1 MNAIPEHQT
10 DLTGRTLMGK
20 LQVLRLLGEGGM
32 GAVYEVEH
40 LITRH
45 HRALKVMHQRYA
57 ASTETVARFIREA
70 GVAGT
75 LKTPHVVE
83 TYDAG
88 QLEDGSPYVLME
100 LLSGTTFAALVDS
113 GAQLS
118 PGRVVGIVCQV
129 LEGLAV
135 AHDAGIVHRDIKPDN
150 IFVSEDDRGRERVRI
165 LDFGI
170 SKFATSERNSFSG
183 AGFDGTLTSD
193 HTVMGT
199 PYYMSPEQA
208 TGAKLVDE
216 RSDIYSI
223 GVMLYEG
230 LSGVR
235 PFEAQNMAQLIIK
248 IHAGE
253 YPKLLTV
260 APHVSPALAEIV
272 EKSMHHHAGERFA
285 GARELLAALLPH
297 AESNYTSSLQTLR
310 EVPKDGPIAPAMASP
325 RRVDV
330 AAHTLAAHTVAA
342 PAETLAATPPPRA
355 WLVPALVVA
364 LFLALGAGSFFAYRA
379 TGDALRTPPAAVT
392 PEVASPPSRPIEVE
406 VEEVVAPAAPPAA
419 PTGVEAV
426 EAPVEAPRVRP
437 HPPRREVRESPPA
450 ETSAGGG
457 SEPGTSPSSTGRR
470 RILRDGY

>member
-1 MNAIPEHQT
+1 MTNPDHRL
-10 DLTGRTLMGK
+10 DLTGQTLLGK
-20 LQVLRLLGEGGM
+20 LHVIRLLGEGGM

-45 HRALKVMHQRYA
+45 HRALKVMHQSYS

-100 LLSGTTFAALVDS
+100 LLQGHTFAALVDD
-113 GAQLS
+113 GPRLS
-118 PGRVVGIVCQV
+118 SGRVVGIVCQV

-170 SKFATSERNSFSG
+170 SKFADTGRNSFSG

-216 RSDIYSI
+216 RSDLYSI

-230 LSGVR
+230 LAGER
-235 PFEAQNMAQLIIK
+235 PFDAQNMAQLVIK

-253 YPKLLTV
+253 YKRLAEA
-260 APHVSPALAEIV
+260 APHVSPELAALV
-272 EKSMHHHAGERFA
+272 ERSMHHHASQRFES
-285 GARELLAALLPH
+285 ARELLAALLPH

-310 EVPKDGPIAPAMASP
+310 QVPNDGPIGPMAAPLPSKLPKAIDGAARTLSATHAPP
-325 RRVDV
+325 RRSLLVPLVIACVLLV
-330 AAHTLAAHTVAA
+330 AGGVAFASGVLTEGAELPVPEA
-342 PAETLAATPPPRA
+342 PVVIVPVVNPPEPPVVPPVLPPEEGPETTETAVEPEPIRVRVRPPR
-355 WLVPALVVA
+355 VPRGEEA
-364 LFLALGAGSFFAYRA
+364 GAGS
-379 TGDALRTPPAAVT
+379 TGD
-392 PEVASPPSRPIEVE
+392 
-406 VEEVVAPAAPPAA
+406 
-419 PTGVEAV
+419 
-426 EAPVEAPRVRP
+426 
-437 HPPRREVRESPPA
+437 PPRGE
-450 ETSAGGG
+450 GGRH
-457 SEPGTSPSSTGRR
+457 GTK
-470 RILRDGY
+470 IIRDIY

>member
-1 MNAIPEHQT
+1 
-10 DLTGRTLMGK
+10 MGK
-20 LQVLRLLGEGGM
+20 LHVLRLLGEGGM

-45 HRALKVMHQRYA
+45 HRALKVMHQSYS

-100 LLSGTTFAALVDS
+100 LLQGHTFAALVDD
-113 GAQLS
+113 GPRLS
-118 PGRVVGIVCQV
+118 AGRVVGIVCQV

-170 SKFATSERNSFSG
+170 SKFADTERNSFTG
-183 AGFDGTLTSD
+183 AGFEGTLTSD

-216 RSDIYSI
+216 RSDLYSI

-230 LSGVR
+230 LAGER
-235 PFEAQNMAQLIIK
+235 PFDAQNMAQLVIK

-253 YPKLLTV
+253 YKRLIEV
-260 APHVSPALAEIV
+260 APHVSPELAALV
-272 EKSMHHHAGERFA
+272 ERAMHHHASQRFA
-285 GARELLAALLPH
+285 SARELLAALLPH

-310 EVPKDGPIAPAMASP
+310 QVPSEGPIAPMAAPLPSKPPKAVDAAARTLSATEVPP
-325 RRVDV
+325 RRSYLIPLVIACVLLV
-330 AAHTLAAHTVAA
+330 AGGVAFASGVLTPALPPVPEA
-342 PAETLAATPPPRA
+342 PVAVVPVVTPPEP
-355 WLVPALVVA
+355 LVV
-364 LFLALGAGSFFAYRA
+364 
-379 TGDALRTPPAAVT
+379 PPVVT
-392 PEVASPPSRPIEVE
+392 PEVPPETTETARVE
-406 VEEVVAPAAPPAA
+406 PDE
-419 PTGVEAV
+419 PTRV
-426 EAPVEAPRVRP
+426 RVRP
-437 HPPRREVRESPPA
+437 PRVPRSDEAAAGLTGDPPR
-450 ETSAGGG
+450 GGEG
-457 SEPGTSPSSTGRR
+457 GRHGTK
-470 RILRDGY
+470 IIRDIY

>member
-1 MNAIPEHQT
+1 VTNPDHRL
-10 DLTGRTLMGK
+10 DLTGQTLMGK
-20 LQVLRLLGEGGM
+20 LQVIRLLGEGGM

-45 HRALKVMHQRYA
+45 HRALKVMHQSYS

-100 LLSGTTFAALVDS
+100 LLHGHTFAALVDD
-113 GAQLS
+113 GPRLS

-150 IFVSEDDRGRERVRI
+150 VFVSEDDRGRERVRI

-170 SKFATSERNSFSG
+170 SKFADTGRNSFSG

-216 RSDIYSI
+216 RSDLYSI

-230 LSGVR
+230 LAGER
-235 PFEAQNMAQLIIK
+235 PFDAQNMAQLVIK

-253 YPKLLTV
+253 YKQLREA
-260 APHVSPALAEIV
+260 APHVSPELATLV
-272 EKSMHHHAGERFA
+272 EGAMHRDAAQRPA
-285 GARELLAALLPH
+285 SARTLLAALLPH

-310 EVPKDGPIAPAMASP
+310 QVPSEGPIAPM
-325 RRVDV
+325 
-330 AAHTLAAHTVAA
+330 AA
-342 PAETLAATPPPRA
+342 PLPSKPPRA
-355 WLVPALVVA
+355 VDAAARTMSATEVPTAPRTYLIPLLIACVLLIAGGVAFATGVLTPGTEVPVPAPIATVPLATVPVA
-364 LFLALGAGSFFAYRA
+364 
-379 TGDALRTPPAAVT
+379 TDPPGTEPPIVAPEVT
-392 PEVASPPSRPIEVE
+392 PDTTETAVVEPEETRSRV
-406 VEEVVAPAAPPAA
+406 
-419 PTGVEAV
+419 
-426 EAPVEAPRVRP
+426 RVRP
-437 HPPRREVRESPPA
+437 PRVPRGEETGGSSSSADPPR
-450 ETSAGGG
+450 GGEG
-457 SEPGTSPSSTGRR
+457 GRHGTK
-470 RILRDGY
+470 IIRDIY